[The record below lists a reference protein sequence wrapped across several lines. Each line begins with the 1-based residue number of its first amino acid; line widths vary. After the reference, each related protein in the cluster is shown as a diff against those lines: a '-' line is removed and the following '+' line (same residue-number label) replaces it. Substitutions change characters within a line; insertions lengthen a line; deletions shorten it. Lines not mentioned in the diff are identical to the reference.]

1 MELIITLTGL
11 LGALL
16 LAVCGLPQAIQSF
29 KTKTSSGVN
38 GAFLFMWGVGE
49 ILLTV
54 YVLGTTKDP
63 ILLMNYIFN
72 IILIGVIAYYK
83 TKDLK

>member
-1 MELIITLTGL
+1 MDPIITLIGI
-11 LGALL
+11 LGSLL

-38 GAFLFMWGVGE
+38 GAFLFMWGIGE
-49 ILLTV
+49 ILLLV

-63 ILLMNYIFN
+63 ILLLNYMFN

-83 TKDLK
+83 IKDLK